1 MRSLEIL
8 FMDYTTR
15 CEKSDKKLESV
26 KKRNKHLHAK
36 LEEYRARLDTQTKA
50 SQPAETPIPEEKPN
64 EPTTEG

>member
-1 MRSLEIL
+1 MRSLGTMIW
-8 FMDYTTR
+8 DYQDKVM
-15 CEKSDKKLESV
+15 KSDKKLESV

-50 SQPAETPIPEEKPN
+50 SQPAENPTPEEKPN